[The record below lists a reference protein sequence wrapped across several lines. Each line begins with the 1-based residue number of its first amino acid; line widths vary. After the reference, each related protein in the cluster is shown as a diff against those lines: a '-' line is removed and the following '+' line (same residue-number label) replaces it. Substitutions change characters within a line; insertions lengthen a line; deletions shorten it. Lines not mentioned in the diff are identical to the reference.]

1 MSSLLFQIQKT
12 VARYADIISQVAGVD
27 VEVVDDTLHRVAGTG
42 MFQGKID
49 QAIEGYIYSMV
60 LRSGETMVVYNPGRD
75 PVCQN
80 CPSKDT
86 CLEQIE
92 ISMPVRLKKQI
103 IGVIGIVASTQE
115 QKARILKNESL
126 YMALLEQI
134 ADFIGGKVREKQ
146 KLRERDITI
155 QVLNKTM
162 AYIDQGVLVLSETGE
177 ITAANLVA
185 QDQLGVNCLEGK
197 RIQIQATGDHMEH
210 QAEYRLVIDQ
220 KELLVMGYL
229 ETLEGYI
236 EEYAQVLVFRN
247 VQQVHN
253 RHYEMTAT
261 VRTDSCASIIGS
273 SEQTRQLKE
282 DIVKVA
288 RSKSTVLITGESGT
302 GKEMVASAIWQ
313 ASDRKQERFVAINC
327 AAIPEALLESE
338 LFGYVKGAFTGA
350 DPNGRIGKFELA
362 NHGVVFL
369 DEIGD
374 MPLFL
379 QSKLLRVLQER
390 KLTRIGSNQVIPLE
404 IRVIAATNKD
414 LKEMIREKKFRE
426 DLYYRLNVIPLSLPP
441 LRERKG
447 DVRELGEYFAKRY
460 AGLYGKYFWKFT
472 DDAMSRLEEYPW
484 EGNVR
489 ELENVV
495 EFMVNMME
503 PDGVL
508 DASTLPV
515 EFSRKKQLSDSP
527 EPVSGADSPI
537 CSLKVLE
544 EREIRRALQI
554 FGTSTQGKKEA
565 AKHLGI
571 GLATL
576 YRKMDQLNISQ
587 NENL

>member
-115 QKARILKNESL
+115 QKARILKNEPL

-162 AYIDQGVLVLSETGE
+162 AYIDQGVLVLSEAGE

-185 QDQLGVNCLEGK
+185 QDQLGVNYLEGK
-197 RIQIQATGDHMEH
+197 RIQIRATGDHLEH
-210 QAEYRLVIDQ
+210 QVEYRLVIDQ

-229 ETLEGYI
+229 ETLEDHL

-247 VQQVHN
+247 VQQIHN

-273 SEQTRQLKE
+273 SERTRQLKE

-313 ASDRKQERFVAINC
+313 ASNRKQERFVAINC

-390 KLTRIGSNQVIPLE
+390 KLTRIGSNQVIPLD

-447 DVRELGEYFAKRY
+447 DIRELGEYFAKRY
-460 AGLYGKYFWKFT
+460 ADLYGKYFWKFT
-472 DDAMSRLEEYPW
+472 DDAMNRLEEYSW

-508 DASTLPV
+508 DASTLPL
-515 EFSRKKQLSDSP
+515 EFSQKKQLPDSP

-544 EREIRRALQI
+544 EREIRRALQT

-565 AKHLGI
+565 AKQLGI

-576 YRKMDQLNISQ
+576 YRKMEQLNISQ
-587 NENL
+587 NEN